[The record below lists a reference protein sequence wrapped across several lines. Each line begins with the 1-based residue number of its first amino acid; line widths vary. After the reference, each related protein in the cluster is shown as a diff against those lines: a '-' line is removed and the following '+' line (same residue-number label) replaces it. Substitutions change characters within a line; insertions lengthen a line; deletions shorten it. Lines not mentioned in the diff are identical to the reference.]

1 MRLAAVQSNYIPWK
15 GYFDLINSVDEF
27 VLLDE
32 VQFTKRDWRN
42 RNQIKIGGDKRWL
55 TIPVVVKGRYH
66 QRIDETR
73 IADSSW
79 ADSHF
84 KTIVHAY
91 RRAPHFDEVA
101 ALLEGLYE
109 RHRETERLS
118 EVNAG
123 FLRGICEYLGI
134 ETPFSWST
142 ERETRDEP
150 SLRLLDLTLH
160 AGADEYVSGPA
171 ARAYLDVAAFERA
184 GVRVGWADYSGYPE
198 YPQGEGAF
206 DHHVSIVDL
215 LFHTGRDARLYMKS
229 FEGSARVVG

>member
-1 MRLAAVQSNYIPWK
+1 MRIAASQSNYIPWK
-15 GYFDLINSVDEF
+15 GYFDLINGVDEF

-32 VQFTKRDWRN
+32 VQYTRRDWRN
-42 RNQIKIGGDKRWL
+42 RNQIKIAGDKRWL
-55 TIPVVVKGRYH
+55 TIPVEAKGRYH

-101 ALLEGLYE
+101 ALLERLYE
-109 RHRETERLS
+109 RHRDTELLS

-123 FLRGICEYLGI
+123 FLRGICGFLGI
-134 ETPFSWST
+134 ETPLIWST
-142 ERETRDEP
+142 ERETRDDP
-150 SLRLLDLTLH
+150 SLRLLDLTVA

-171 ARAYLDVAAFERA
+171 AQAYLDVAAFERG
-184 GVRVGWADYSGYPE
+184 GVRVSWADYSGYRE
-198 YPQGEGAF
+198 YPQGDGDF

-215 LFHTGRDARLYMKS
+215 MFHAGGDAPAYMKS
-229 FEGSARVVG
+229 FTGSRHVVR